1 MVKVCHFRKNNEILH
16 CLFCFSFTL
25 FPIPSPPHRYS
36 LQKNSRQN
44 ANDAFFQSLQVSLP
58 KRTPIWVA
66 ISVCMGQ
73 PFVPGLPQRNFL
85 QGVSLGGKMATLGV
99 FFHQENQLCMYFQ
112 QSEEAH
118 TLRVPVEQRLIV
130 SLQSF
135 APGLCVGRSPDYRF
149 LLVQGRQGDTS
160 VTCILFGFASMPNT
174 FL

>member
-1 MVKVCHFRKNNEILH
+1 MKYCTVYSASLSHSS
-16 CLFCFSFTL
+16 LF
-25 FPIPSPPHRYS
+25 PPHRIDIHCKKTQGKMLMMLFFFSHFRSPYLKGPQFGWLS
-36 LQKNSRQN
+36 LC
-44 ANDAFFQSLQVSLP
+44 AWVSLLFLGCL
-58 KRTPIWVA
+58 RG
-66 ISVCMGQ
+66 S
-73 PFVPGLPQRNFL
+73 FL

-99 FFHQENQLCMYFQ
+99 FFHQENYLCMYFQ

-149 LLVQGRQGDTS
+149 LLVKGRQGDTS